1 MEFDRKDLIS
11 MFKDLNLHQDIQP
24 SDIPNLHLYMDQV
37 IQLFENNLSHCKR
50 SSNDKLLTKTMINN
64 YTKDKLLMPVKNKK
78 YSRDH
83 IILMILI
90 YNLKQSLSI
99 GDIKVLFNNL
109 VLSLEDMKNSV
120 IDIDSFYD
128 LFLQIKNN
136 EIIRE
141 EIHLNDILSMVQ
153 ETMEEKER
161 SEYEKLLLTVL
172 ALINSANIQKRMAEK
187 IIDTYFS
194 EKGL

>member
-1 MEFDRKDLIS
+1 MEFNTEELIN
-11 MFKDLNLHQDIQP
+11 MFKNLNLHQDIEP
-24 SDIPNLHLYMDQV
+24 IDIPHLHLYMDQV
-37 IQLFENNLSHCKR
+37 IQLFDNNLSHCKR
-50 SSNDKLLTKTMINN
+50 NSDDKLLTKTMINN

-78 YSRDH
+78 YSREH

-99 GDIKVLFNNL
+99 GDIKILFNDL
-109 VLSLEDMKNSV
+109 VLNLQDTKSSL
-120 IDIDSFYD
+120 IDIDSFYS

-136 EIIRE
+136 EIEKE
-141 EIHLNDILSMVQ
+141 ETHLNDILSMVQ
-153 ETMEEKER
+153 ETIEEKEN

-172 ALINSANIQKRMAEK
+172 ALTNSANIQKRMAEK

-194 EKGL
+194 KKQL